1 MRDGFVFY
9 RSFFES
15 FEDLSKKDKLILF
28 DALCNYALNDIV
40 PELTGTTNAIFKL
53 LKPQV
58 DANNRRYENGK
69 KGGRPK
75 KHSDEALKAAQKDR
89 NSEAYKEWRD
99 AVFKR
104 DNYTCQMCGS
114 VEDLH
119 AHHKM
124 DFVEYPALRFDINN
138 GMTLCRSCH
147 NEVHSKPSDNQAITK
162 NKPSANQTK
171 PKEKD
176 KDKDKD
182 KVKEKDKDKQQDKG
196 LGSSRVRGGGVSD
209 GDEFNIW
216 KKLDGAGIDA
226 IYDAYPESGGFLIE
240 EVAAEV
246 RNNRRTVDNAV
257 GYVLGYAKRVGWDD
271 NADHFDGGGL
281 S

>member
-75 KHSDEALKAAQKDR
+75 
-89 NSEAYKEWRD
+89 
-99 AVFKR
+99 
-104 DNYTCQMCGS
+104 
-114 VEDLH
+114 
-119 AHHKM
+119 
-124 DFVEYPALRFDINN
+124 
-138 GMTLCRSCH
+138 
-147 NEVHSKPSDNQAITK
+147 
-162 NKPSANQTK
+162 ANQTETKTK
-171 PKEKD
+171 PNDNQTETKLKPKEKEKD
-176 KDKDKD
+176 KDKDKV
-182 KVKEKDKDKQQDKG
+182 KVKDKDKDKQQDKV
-196 LGSSRVRGGGVSD
+196 LGSSRVRGGGSSD

-226 IYDAYPESGGFLIE
+226 IYDVYPESGGFLIE

>member
-1 MRDGFVFY
+1 MRDSFIFY

-15 FEDLSKKDKLILF
+15 FEGLSKKDRLILF
-28 DALCNYALNDIV
+28 EAVCNYALNDIE
-40 PELTGTTNAIFKL
+40 PELNGIPLAIFKL
-53 LKPQV
+53 LKPQL
-58 DANNRRYENGK
+58 DANIRRYENGC

-75 KHSDEALKAAQKDR
+75 KTE
-89 NSEAYKEWRD
+89 
-99 AVFKR
+99 
-104 DNYTCQMCGS
+104 T
-114 VEDLH
+114 
-119 AHHKM
+119 
-124 DFVEYPALRFDINN
+124 
-138 GMTLCRSCH
+138 
-147 NEVHSKPSDNQAITK
+147 KPKQ
-162 NKPSANQTK
+162 NQTK
-171 PKEKD
+171 TKTIPNNND
-176 KDKDKD
+176 NHNLNLNDNHNHNHNA
-182 KVKEKDKDKQQDKG
+182 
-196 LGSSRVRGGGVSD
+196 LGSSRGGGSSD

-226 IYDAYPESGGFLIE
+226 IYDVYPESGGFLIE

>member
-75 KHSDEALKAAQKDR
+75 
-89 NSEAYKEWRD
+89 
-99 AVFKR
+99 
-104 DNYTCQMCGS
+104 
-114 VEDLH
+114 
-119 AHHKM
+119 
-124 DFVEYPALRFDINN
+124 
-138 GMTLCRSCH
+138 
-147 NEVHSKPSDNQAITK
+147 
-162 NKPSANQTK
+162 ANQTETKTKPNDNQTETKLK
-171 PKEKD
+171 PKE

-196 LGSSRVRGGGVSD
+196 LESSRVRGGGSSD

-226 IYDAYPESGGFLIE
+226 IYDVYPESGGFLIE

-257 GYVLGYAKRVGWDD
+257 GYVLGYGKRVGWDD

>member
-75 KHSDEALKAAQKDR
+75 
-89 NSEAYKEWRD
+89 
-99 AVFKR
+99 
-104 DNYTCQMCGS
+104 
-114 VEDLH
+114 
-119 AHHKM
+119 
-124 DFVEYPALRFDINN
+124 
-138 GMTLCRSCH
+138 
-147 NEVHSKPSDNQAITK
+147 
-162 NKPSANQTK
+162 ANQTETKTKPNDNQTETKLK
-171 PKEKD
+171 PKEKE

-196 LGSSRVRGGGVSD
+196 LGSSRVRGGGSSD

-226 IYDAYPESGGFLIE
+226 IYDVYPESGGFLIE

-271 NADHFDGGGL
+271 SADHFDGGGL

>member
-75 KHSDEALKAAQKDR
+75 
-89 NSEAYKEWRD
+89 
-99 AVFKR
+99 
-104 DNYTCQMCGS
+104 
-114 VEDLH
+114 
-119 AHHKM
+119 
-124 DFVEYPALRFDINN
+124 
-138 GMTLCRSCH
+138 
-147 NEVHSKPSDNQAITK
+147 
-162 NKPSANQTK
+162 ANQTETKTKPNDNQTETKLK

-176 KDKDKD
+176 KEKDKDKD

-196 LGSSRVRGGGVSD
+196 LGSSRVRGGGSSD

-226 IYDAYPESGGFLIE
+226 IYDVYPESGGFLIE

-257 GYVLGYAKRVGWDD
+257 G
-271 NADHFDGGGL
+271 
-281 S
+281 

>member
-75 KHSDEALKAAQKDR
+75 
-89 NSEAYKEWRD
+89 
-99 AVFKR
+99 
-104 DNYTCQMCGS
+104 
-114 VEDLH
+114 
-119 AHHKM
+119 
-124 DFVEYPALRFDINN
+124 
-138 GMTLCRSCH
+138 
-147 NEVHSKPSDNQAITK
+147 
-162 NKPSANQTK
+162 ANQTETKTKPNDNQTETKLK
-171 PKEKD
+171 PKEKE

-196 LGSSRVRGGGVSD
+196 LGSSRVRGGGSSD

-226 IYDAYPESGGFLIE
+226 IYDVYPESGGFLIE

-271 NADHFDGGGL
+271 NADHFDGGDL

>member
-75 KHSDEALKAAQKDR
+75 TNQTETK
-89 NSEAYKEWRD
+89 
-99 AVFKR
+99 
-104 DNYTCQMCGS
+104 T
-114 VEDLH
+114 
-119 AHHKM
+119 
-124 DFVEYPALRFDINN
+124 
-138 GMTLCRSCH
+138 
-147 NEVHSKPSDNQAITK
+147 KPNDNQTETK
-162 NKPSANQTK
+162 LKP
-171 PKEKD
+171 KD

-182 KVKEKDKDKQQDKG
+182 KVKVKEKDKEKQQDKG
-196 LGSSRVRGGGVSD
+196 LGSSRVRGGGSSD
-209 GDEFNIW
+209 GDEFNLW

-226 IYDAYPESGGFLIE
+226 IYDVYPESGGFLIE

-271 NADHFDGGGL
+271 KADHFDGGGL

>member
-75 KHSDEALKAAQKDR
+75 
-89 NSEAYKEWRD
+89 
-99 AVFKR
+99 
-104 DNYTCQMCGS
+104 
-114 VEDLH
+114 
-119 AHHKM
+119 
-124 DFVEYPALRFDINN
+124 
-138 GMTLCRSCH
+138 
-147 NEVHSKPSDNQAITK
+147 
-162 NKPSANQTK
+162 ANQTETKTKPNDNQTETKLK
-171 PKEKD
+171 PKEKE
-176 KDKDKD
+176 KEKDKD

-196 LGSSRVRGGGVSD
+196 LGSSRVRGGGSSD

-226 IYDAYPESGGFLIE
+226 IYDVYPESGGFLIE

-271 NADHFDGGGL
+271 SADHFDGGDL

>member
-75 KHSDEALKAAQKDR
+75 
-89 NSEAYKEWRD
+89 
-99 AVFKR
+99 
-104 DNYTCQMCGS
+104 
-114 VEDLH
+114 
-119 AHHKM
+119 
-124 DFVEYPALRFDINN
+124 
-138 GMTLCRSCH
+138 
-147 NEVHSKPSDNQAITK
+147 
-162 NKPSANQTK
+162 ANQTETKTK
-171 PKEKD
+171 PNDKQTETKLKPKEKEKD
-176 KDKDKD
+176 KDKDKV
-182 KVKEKDKDKQQDKG
+182 KVKDKDKDKQQDKG
-196 LGSSRVRGGGVSD
+196 LGSSRGGGSSD

-226 IYDAYPESGGFLIE
+226 IYDVYPESGGFLIE

-271 NADHFDGGGL
+271 NADHFGGGGL